1 MSALSNQIKTP
12 TNTHLNTSYNPALKP
27 MPLQKRKLKSM
38 IKIINIITIILISS
52 SLKPSHAENNP
63 NPHHK
68 IQKQEELSK
77 YNHIFGT
84 NWHYNLYMTIRS
96 YDKRNK
102 TKFSSDLHP
111 KIITG
116 PEALKIL
123 RDDDGGLVLGDQTT
137 DTLSYKAAQR
147 DTSIA
152 LYWEFPKESNHPKA
166 LLLLPFPEDM
176 HDEAGATGVLG
187 FIGLKA
193 TERAVTA
200 SKAVEVNFI
209 EFKKAPEN
217 LEYVLLLEVEGC
229 GSNSIIKDEIR
240 GALSSKLTSKKL
252 LIYEDNLT
260 SHTALISA
268 HYPNHA
274 GPILMHI
281 GADGVV
287 KDAQGLSYNPKE
299 TAHFF
304 WRAGYIKDKPP
315 LFKGWKISKDSE
327 YKKVLKTISVYNK
340 HSGVDFSKMNLKG
353 ASFNKSVISGS
364 SFEKADLTISTFDG
378 AFIYKSN
385 FKGAKIS
392 KKTFTGAK
400 WIDSVCPNG
409 HKSDPKSLSCPEI

>member
-1 MSALSNQIKTP
+1 MTTTKSTILTTFTILLLSISINP
-12 TNTHLNTSYNPALKP
+12 T
-27 MPLQKRKLKSM
+27 
-38 IKIINIITIILISS
+38 
-52 SLKPSHAENNP
+52 HAENNP
-63 NPHHK
+63 NPDNK
-68 IQKQEELSK
+68 VQKSKDLST
-77 YNHIFGT
+77 YDNIFGS
-84 NWHYNLYMTIRS
+84 NWHYNFFMTMRS
-96 YDKRNK
+96 HDKRNK
-102 TKFSSDLHP
+102 TNFSNNLNP

-123 RDDDGGLVLGDQTT
+123 RDDDDGLVLGDQTT

-200 SKAVEVNFI
+200 SKAVEVNFM

-229 GSNSIIKDEIR
+229 GSNSIIKNEIR
-240 GALSSKLTSKKL
+240 RALSSKPTSKKL
-252 LIYEDNLT
+252 LIHEDNLT
-260 SHTALISA
+260 HHTELISA

-299 TAHFF
+299 TSHFF

-315 LFKGWKISKDSE
+315 LFKGWKSSKKSE
-327 YKKVLKTISVYNK
+327 AQKVLKTISVYNK

-364 SFEKADLTISTFDG
+364 NFEKADLTMSTFDG

-392 KKTFTGAK
+392 KNTFTGAK